1 MRTYRG
7 HTFTGFK
14 VLALEK
20 LKLSDKY
27 EFGAPTGSYASPSGL
42 WSIWQQ
48 QPVGCVGTYE

>member
-27 EFGAPTGSYASPSGL
+27 EFGAPTGSYASLSGYTPTCGL
-42 WSIWQQ
+42 FGNNNSR
-48 QPVGCVGTYE
+48 